1 MPRLMSAAAL
11 VATIAFHGVAHGSN
25 KCRVG
30 GHAATSAEHSGKNLE
45 YSANDIEVVVHRGVN
60 GGTMAQYVFNPID
73 KPASIHCES
82 AGGCLLIAHATA
94 NAPNAGGFFLCTFLD
109 GKALDQRWEVAPPR
123 TSRFHR
129 CACHGRRPQ
138 SPNQALAVQRQPVSK
153 LGDYLHDV
161 RSESR
166 SAIEDTRSC
175 ELGHGR

>member
-94 NAPNAGGFFLCTFLD
+94 NAPNAGGFFLCTFVD
-109 GKALDQRWEVAPPR
+109 GKALDQRWEVDPLDPVDFTDALVTTGDHKVRTKLWPYNASPLASWAITYTMYDQRAGARLRTPAP
-123 TSRFHR
+123 
-129 CACHGRRPQ
+129 A
-138 SPNQALAVQRQPVSK
+138 N
-153 LGDYLHDV
+153 
-161 RSESR
+161 
-166 SAIEDTRSC
+166 
-175 ELGHGR
+175 